1 MRPTIFIELRERLG
15 EALAREEINRDFL
28 IACEEGIKE
37 FSRLKE
43 ESKRYQEIIVSLK
56 LFSATHSGEVI
67 LRNCISQLEDAKG
80 RGENPTTLG
89 ELSGLID
96 EVCDLG
102 EEIRVSMEQRDVN
115 RRLGSIRK
123 RTFRVQEEAEKN
135 NIIESID
142 VRLSKV
148 PTKIRKT
155 FITHSMPPLES
166 V

>member
-1 MRPTIFIELRERLG
+1 MGPTIFIKLREQLG

-28 IACEEGIKE
+28 MACEEGIIE

-67 LRNCISQLEDAKG
+67 LRNCISQLKDAKG
-80 RGENPTTLG
+80 REENPTTLG

-102 EEIRVSMEQRDVN
+102 EEIRVAMEQRDVN
-115 RRLGSIRK
+115 SRLRSIRK
-123 RTFRVQEEAEKN
+123 RTFRVQEEAEEIN
-135 NIIESID
+135 LIENID
-142 VRLSKV
+142 ARLDKI
-148 PTKIRKT
+148 PAKIRKT
-155 FITHSMPPLES
+155 FIGHLTRPLETG
-166 V
+166 